1 MNRELNRGKPRRRR
15 LQRLALRSSEMHSAV
30 LALVRPYCV
39 PLLRLSLGLV
49 FLWFGVLKVIG
60 LSPVTDLVAGTMPWF
75 DPSWFV
81 PLLGTIES
89 GLGVALI
96 AGRWLPAVGALLTA
110 HLAGTFLVL
119 PMQPYVAF
127 QHGNVLLLTTDGEF
141 VTKNLVLLSAAL
153 VVACWATETP
163 ARTATPRGA
172 AVIPRPRG
180 GETGHRGD
188 EAAID
193 TRSC

>member
-1 MNRELNRGKPRRRR
+1 
-15 LQRLALRSSEMHSAV
+15 V
-30 LALVRPYCV
+30 VRPYCV

-60 LSPVTDLVAGTMPWF
+60 ASPVTDLVAGTMPWF

-81 PLLGTIES
+81 PLLGIIES

-119 PMQPYVAF
+119 LMQPYAAF
-127 QHGNVLLLTTDGEF
+127 QHGDVLLLTTDGEF
-141 VTKNLVLLSAAL
+141 VMKNLVLLSAAL
-153 VVACWATETP
+153 VVACWSTETRATVAVP
-163 ARTATPRGA
+163 RTA
-172 AVIPRPRG
+172 AVIPRQRG
-180 GETGHRGD
+180 GETAQRGD
-188 EAAID
+188 EAAAD
-193 TRSC
+193 TRGC